1 MAKTLLPVDE
11 AVALVVKTALA
22 MRASRPAATRT
33 TTIWEASGYVL
44 AADVAADRPLP
55 PFDKSM
61 MDGYALRSQ
70 DLAPGWTTLELVG
83 EVAAGE
89 VGRAIGPGQALAIMT
104 GAPLPEG
111 ADAVQVHELCERP
124 LLAAGDRPSVIV
136 REPVKAGANVALT
149 GVLARAGQVV
159 VEKGR
164 IIESL
169 TAGVLAS
176 VGAAQ
181 VEVFRRPRVTVVATG
196 DELVNIDE
204 VPGIAQIR
212 DSNRKTLMAL
222 AEAEWCRVV
231 DGGIARDDRPHLRSV
246 IRDGLES
253 DVLVLSGGVSAG
265 SHDHV
270 RECLESE
277 GVEILFHQIAI
288 KPGKPALFGRT
299 AKTLVFGLPGNPV
312 SNFVTAALLLTP
324 AVRIL
329 GRRPDHRPWM
339 LRLPLARKDG
349 EAGTVAL
356 GATGRRT
363 TFHPGHLVRIEPDGG
378 HGGFTTELAVR
389 PCGWDGSADH
399 VAYARGN
406 VLIRCE
412 VGDPAKVA
420 GDIVSVVLPRSL
432 VDW

>member
-1 MAKTLLPVDE
+1 MAKTLLPLDE
-11 AVALVVKTALA
+11 AVAIVVKTALA
-22 MRASRPAATRT
+22 LRESRPPSTRT
-33 TTIWEASGYVL
+33 MTIWEASGYVL

-61 MDGYALRSQ
+61 MDGFALRAA
-70 DLAPGWTTLELVG
+70 DLVGDATTLELVG
-83 EVAAGE
+83 EVAAGDI
-89 VGRAIGPGQALAIMT
+89 GRPIGSGQALAIMT

-111 ADAVQVHELCERP
+111 ADAVQMVELCERP
-124 LLAAGDRPSVIV
+124 PLADGRATVVV
-136 REPVKAGANVALT
+136 RKQVTAGANIAPL
-149 GVLARAGQVV
+149 GSLARQGQVV

-181 VEVFRRPRVTVVATG
+181 VEVYRRPRVTVVATG

-204 VPGIAQIR
+204 APGSAQIR

-231 DGGIARDDRPHLRSV
+231 DGGIARDDRAHLKSV
-246 IRDGLES
+246 IREGLDG

-265 SHDHV
+265 SYDHV
-270 RECLESE
+270 RECLEAE
-277 GVEILFHQIAI
+277 GVEVLFHQIAI

-299 AKTLVFGLPGNPV
+299 DRTLVFGLPGNPV
-312 SNFVTAALLLTP
+312 SNYVTAALLLTP
-324 AVRIL
+324 AVRVL
-329 GRRPDHRPWM
+329 GRRPDHRPWT
-339 LRLPLARKDG
+339 LRLPLVD
-349 EAGTVAL
+349 AGIPA
-356 GATGRRT
+356 AGRRT
-363 TFHPGHLVRIEPDGG
+363 TFHPGQLVRLEGAG
-378 HGGFTTELAVR
+378 ELAVR
-389 PCGWDGSADH
+389 PCPWDGSADH

-406 VLIRCE
+406 VFIRCD
-412 VGDPAKVA
+412 VDDAAKVP
-420 GDIVSVVLPRSL
+420 GELVNVVMPRSL

>member
-1 MAKTLLPVDE
+1 MAKTLLPLDE
-11 AVALVVKTALA
+11 AVAVVVKTALA
-22 MRASRPAATRT
+22 LRSSRPASTRT

-61 MDGYALRSQ
+61 MDGFALRAA
-70 DLAPGWTTLELVG
+70 DLGPEPTTLELVG
-83 EVAAGE
+83 EVAAGD
-89 VGRAIGPGQALAIMT
+89 VGRAIGPCQALAIMT

-111 ADAVQVHELCERP
+111 ADAVQVVELCERP
-124 LLAAGDRPSVIV
+124 PVVDGRATVVV
-136 REPVKAGANVALT
+136 RERVAAGANVAPT
-149 GVLARAGQVV
+149 GALARQGQVV

-204 VPGIAQIR
+204 VPAEAQIR

-231 DGGIARDDRPHLRSV
+231 DGGIARDDRAHLRSV
-246 IRDGLES
+246 IRDGLEG

-265 SHDHV
+265 SYDHV
-270 RECLESE
+270 RECLEAE

-299 AKTLVFGLPGNPV
+299 ERTLVFGLPGNPV

-329 GRRPDHRPWM
+329 GRRPDHRPWI
-339 LRLPLARKDG
+339 LRLPLVD
-349 EAGTVAL
+349 AGLA
-356 GATGRRT
+356 ATGRRT
-363 TFHPGHLVRIEPDGG
+363 TFHPANLVRLERDG
-378 HGGFTTELAVR
+378 ELAVR
-389 PCGWDGSADH
+389 PCRWDGSADH
-399 VAYARGN
+399 VGYARGN

-412 VGDPAKVA
+412 VDDREKVVGDV
-420 GDIVSVVLPRSL
+420 VSVVMPRSL